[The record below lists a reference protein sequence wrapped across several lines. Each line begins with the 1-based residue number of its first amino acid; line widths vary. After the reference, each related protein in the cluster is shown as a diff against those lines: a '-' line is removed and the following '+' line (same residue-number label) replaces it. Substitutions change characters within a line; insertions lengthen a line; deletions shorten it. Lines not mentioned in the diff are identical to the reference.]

1 MIRKRVNAVTG
12 EVTFDEVEPVLP
24 TELEIRQIRDQLLV
38 NSDWTQIPD
47 VPVDQVAWAAY
58 RQELRDITAQ
68 VNFPQD
74 VIWPTQP

>member
-68 VNFPQD
+68 VKFPQD